1 MTTLADLR
9 RDYASRALTEDAADA
24 DPIRQFGAW
33 FDEAL
38 QSQLIDV
45 NAMTLAT
52 ASPGGEPAA
61 RIVLLKGVDES
72 GFVFYSNYES
82 AKGRDLAANPRACL
96 LFFWAE
102 LERQVR
108 ITGAVTRTT
117 SEESESYF
125 HSRPF
130 ESQIGAA
137 ISNQSRPVSDR
148 SQLETRYAEFAA
160 KYQRLDRAAAART
173 GAAIASSRRRLN
185 SGRAARAACTIDCST
200 RARPTARGRAR
211 DSNRRSGIRH
221 QDQGS
226 IDPSPT
232 RTAFPPTCTRVIAPL
247 PSCSIRMCSR
257 LGLPI
262 ATPCRLTK
270 SFI

>member
-1 MTTLADLR
+1 MSTLADLR

-24 DPIRQFGAW
+24 DPLRQFGTW
-33 FDEAL
+33 FAEAL

-61 RIVLLKGVDES
+61 RIVLLKGADET
-72 GFVFYSNYES
+72 GFVFYTNYDS

-96 LFFWAE
+96 LMFWAE

-117 SEESESYF
+117 SEESETYF

-137 ISNQSRPVSDR
+137 ISRQSQPVADR
-148 SQLETRYAEFAA
+148 SQIETRYAEFAE
-160 KYQRLDRAAAART
+160 K
-173 GAAIASSRRRLN
+173 
-185 SGRAARAACTIDCST
+185 
-200 RARPTARGRAR
+200 
-211 DSNRRSGIRH
+211 H
-221 QDQGS
+221 QGS
-226 IDPSPT
+226 I
-232 RTAFPPTCTRVIAPL
+232 VPL
-247 PSCSIRMCSR
+247 PRNWGGYRVTPERMEFWQGRKSR
-257 LGLPI
+257 LHD
-262 ATPCRLTK
+262 RLLYTRQPDG
-270 SFI
+270 SWSRSRLEP